1 MKIRSKHRLS
11 KLLFTAALAIICG
24 CGSHDDGRDEL
35 KHHHEHAHHH
45 DEEDH
50 KHGEEAHHH
59 DEEAHDH
66 NEDAHGHGEGTEK
79 NGNNEI
85 VLHPA
90 QAEKFGVEVDTV
102 KPGQFNEVIRTTGQ
116 IVDNPSSL
124 SVVSAPSAGI
134 VKFAAGMEAGRQVSA
149 GTTVA
154 TITASAISG
163 GDRNAAD
170 KANLQAAK
178 RELDRITPLYKEGIV
193 SAKDYN
199 AALQA
204 YEQAQTQY
212 SPAAASGAAKAV
224 AAGSISQLLVA
235 NGQYVEAGTP
245 IATIG
250 DNRQLTLRADVP
262 DKYINEIPLI
272 QSARMVVPST
282 GQTFDLADLG
292 GKRISGNPSSRV
304 SPGYI
309 PVFFTFKA
317 AGNALPST
325 LADVYLIGAVRSGV
339 ISVPKTAVTEQQG
352 HYFVYVKLDEECY
365 EKIPVTLGLSDG
377 ERIEVISG
385 LKGGECVVTKGA
397 SAVRLAETSSV
408 VPEGHSH
415 SH

>member
-1 MKIRSKHRLS
+1 MKIISNYKLS
-11 KLLFTAALAIICG
+11 KLLFTVALAIMCG

-35 KHHHEHAHHH
+35 KHDHSKHAHHDDGH
-45 DEEDH
+45 D
-50 KHGEEAHHH
+50 HGEEGHSH
-59 DEEAHDH
+59 DEDEHDH
-66 NEDAHGHGEGTEK
+66 GEEVHHRDDGNEKKGA
-79 NGNNEI
+79 NEI

-90 QAEKFGVEVDTV
+90 QAEKFGVEVNTIE
-102 KPGQFNEVIRTTGQ
+102 PGQFNEVIRTTGQ
-116 IVDNPSSL
+116 IVDNPSSV

-134 VKFAAGMEAGRQVSA
+134 VKFTTGMEAGRQVSA

-154 TITASAISG
+154 TITASGISG

-204 YEQAQTQY
+204 YEQAQSQY
-212 SPAAASGAAKAV
+212 SPTAASGAAKAV

-272 QSARMVVPST
+272 QSARIVVPST

-317 AGNALPST
+317 AGSALPST
-325 LADVYLIGAVRSGV
+325 LADVYLIGSVRTGV

-352 HYFVYVKLDEECY
+352 HYFVYVKLDDECY

-377 ERIEVISG
+377 NRIEVLSG

>member
-1 MKIRSKHRLS
+1 MKKISNYRFSKF
-11 KLLFTAALAIICG
+11 LLVLAVTVMCG
-24 CGSHDDGRDEL
+24 CGGHDDGSDEL
-35 KHHHEHAHHH
+35 KHHHHHEEAHNPHNHGEEAHNH
-45 DEEDH
+45 DEEH
-50 KHGEEAHHH
+50 HHGEEAHHH
-59 DEEAHDH
+59 
-66 NEDAHGHGEGTEK
+66 GEGAEK
-79 NGNNEI
+79 DGNNEI
-85 VLHPA
+85 VLNPA
-90 QAEKFGVEVDTV
+90 QAEKFGVEVDTI
-102 KPGQFNEVIRTTGQ
+102 KAGQFNEVIRTTGQ

-134 VKFAAGMEAGRQVSA
+134 VKFAAGIEAGRQVSA

-154 TITASAISG
+154 TITSSGISG

-193 SAKDYN
+193 SVKDYN

-204 YEQAQTQY
+204 YEQAQSQY
-212 SPAAASGAAKAV
+212 SPAAASGTAKAV
-224 AAGSISQLLVA
+224 AAGSISQLLVT

-282 GQTFDLADLG
+282 GQTFDLAELG

-317 AGNALPST
+317 AGSALPST
-325 LADVYLIGAVRSGV
+325 LADVYLIGSIRTGV

-352 HYFVYVKLDEECY
+352 HHFVYKKLDEDCY

-377 ERIEVISG
+377 ERIEILSG